1 MPTLLTQYDELLP
14 IPDQIVSSNGNDKP
28 KDRGRKK
35 IWIDLDNSPHVPFF
49 APIIT
54 ELEARGYS
62 IILTARDCFQVC
74 DLADLFRLKYRRVG
88 HHYGKN
94 IVMKFLGLGVR
105 ALLMAPEAIREKP
118 ALAISH
124 GSRSQLIVA
133 KLLGIPS
140 VTIGDYEFSKLFAV
154 VRPDWLIVPQVI
166 PDEAVKRFKSQVL
179 KYPGIKEDVYV
190 PQFKPHRPT
199 ANEFGLSGE
208 HVVVTIR
215 PPATEAHYH
224 VPESDELFEEVLNYL
239 GERQDV
245 RMVILPRNKK
255 QGDAIRRARPDL
267 FCGGKT
273 MIPESVIDGLNL
285 IWHSDLV
292 ISGGGTMN
300 REAAAMGVPVYSI
313 FRGQIGAVDRYLAAN
328 GRLTLIESRE
338 EVRSKLVL
346 EHRRRPMNPTYAG
359 SATLYTIVEQIA
371 GIAEGR
377 R

>member
-1 MPTLLTQYDELLP
+1 MQTLPTQRDELLP
-14 IPDQIVSSNGNDKP
+14 ISEQIVSSNGNDRQR
-28 KDRGRKK
+28 DGGGKK

-49 APIIT
+49 APIIK
-54 ELEARGYS
+54 ELDARGYS

-74 DLADLFRLKYRRVG
+74 DLADLFHLNYRRVG

-94 IVMKFLGLGVR
+94 IALKFLGLGVR
-105 ALLMAPEAIREKP
+105 SLLMAPGAIRERP

-133 KLLGIPS
+133 KFLGIPS
-140 VTIGDYEFSKLFAV
+140 VTIGDYEFAKLFAV

-190 PQFKPHRPT
+190 PQFKPRRAMT
-199 ANEFGLSGE
+199 NEFGLGSE
-208 HVVVTIR
+208 QVLVTIR

-224 VPESDELFEEVLNYL
+224 VSESDELFEEVLDYL

-245 RMVILPRNKK
+245 RMVILPRNGK
-255 QGDAIRRARPDL
+255 QGDAIRRARPEL
-267 FCGGKT
+267 FCRGKAT
-273 MIPESVIDGLNL
+273 IPESVIDGLNL

-313 FRGQIGAVDRYLAAN
+313 FRGQIGAVDRYLAAD
-328 GRLTLIESRE
+328 GRLVLIESRE

-346 EHRRRPMNPTYAG
+346 ERRRRTMQPDDT
-359 SATLYTIVEQIA
+359 SSQTLNTIVEQIS
-371 GIAEGR
+371 GIAEGKC
-377 R
+377 